1 MTRNGKE
8 HRDTREAPD
17 EPQKSFADVTTWVS
31 GRTTRLVIPHVR
43 STATGAAIM
52 GLICDEALLSNV
64 FKENNNDTKLV
75 YILLPVAGYDMN
87 ALLHDTH
94 FRESYTHVLCTR
106 TGACAYGLLVFL
118 PHECFITHDRYNIV
132 IQ

>member
-17 EPQKSFADVTTWVS
+17 EPQKSFADVTTRVS

-94 FRESYTHVLCTR
+94 FR
-106 TGACAYGLLVFL
+106 
-118 PHECFITHDRYNIV
+118 
-132 IQ
+132 